1 MKKIKPNKTIFLALT
16 IVVILLLIFVIE
28 SVIKKYDAPI
38 YNQEESVLKEKNKQ
52 ENVGLQIDKKAPNFE
67 LQNLEKKSEKKE
79 KISLWEFYGKKAI
92 ILNFWATWCPP
103 CKQEMPLLQKYYSI
117 YKNEIEIIAVN
128 MQEDPVLVKDW
139 INDFGITYTVLLD
152 PSEQAKSLYNI
163 YAKPTTY
170 FIDKNGIIRAKKLGQ
185 LTEDE
190 LSANIRE
197 ILD

>member
-1 MKKIKPNKTIFLALT
+1 MKTRKTNKPIFLAL
-16 IVVILLLIFVIE
+16 IIIVILLVIFLVE
-28 SVIKKYDAPI
+28 FSIKRDDSSGYKSLY
-38 YNQEESVLKEKNKQ
+38 YQEDQMINKKNKQ
-52 ENVGLQIDKKAPNFE
+52 ENIGLEISKKAPNFA
-67 LQNLEKKSEKKE
+67 LNDITGKKVT
-79 KISLWEFYGKKAI
+79 LWEFYGKKAI

-103 CKQEMPLLQKYYSI
+103 CKQEMPLLQKYYGI

-128 MQEDPVLVKDW
+128 MQEDPALVKNW

-152 PSEQAKSLYNI
+152 PSEQVKSLYNI